1 MKKYL
6 RDMKN
11 NYKLVISL
19 KKGPTLPQK
28 NKIASLKIFCVSV
41 LLEGCTGLQR
51 VYLHIL
57 ATYRLLSLTFK
68 AKIQKFLSWNLTT
81 ETENFVMSTFKL
93 CINSYIE
100 NSGIIHI
107 IPLKIP
113 KISLKSIESIE

>member
-1 MKKYL
+1 MC
-6 RDMKN
+6 
-11 NYKLVISL
+11 
-19 KKGPTLPQK
+19 P
-28 NKIASLKIFCVSV
+28 KIGTMTVCALCNRRRYFSN
-41 LLEGCTGLQR
+41 
-51 VYLHIL
+51 LHII
-57 ATYRLLSLTFK
+57 TYSTYFSNLQTDLSLTFK

-113 KISLKSIESIE
+113 KITLTKKLEFASYFTAL